1 MRFELSDM
9 IVGLREEIQKAQ
21 KNALKEELKFTIDS
35 IEIEAQ
41 CSVST
46 EADANGGVKWK
57 FFIFTEAELKA
68 GIKVSRDS
76 VQTIKLKLTPKGLDG
91 HVPEVA
97 GETTKPKRS

>member
-1 MRFELSDM
+1 MPLELSDM

-21 KNALKEELKFTIDS
+21 KNAMNQDLKFTIDS

-41 CSVST
+41 CTVSDET
-46 EADANGGVKWK
+46 DLNGGVKWK
-57 FFIFTEAELKA
+57 FFIFTEAEIKA
-68 GIKVSRDS
+68 GAKVSRKS

>member
-1 MRFELSDM
+1 MPLELSDM

-21 KNALKEELKFTIDS
+21 KNAMNQDLKFTIEG

-41 CSVST
+41 FTVSDET
-46 EADANGGVKWK
+46 DLNGGVKWK
-57 FFIFTEAELKA
+57 FFIFTEAEIKA
-68 GIKVSRDS
+68 GAKVSRKS